1 MIRLC
6 LPAGRLLLA
15 VSLPLAAGVAAA
27 QSAGNNT
34 DSEPRVEA
42 EVATLTEV
50 TVESRN
56 LQARQPGATGVDA
69 ATLRLLR
76 PATSDTAS
84 LLRDVPGL
92 HLNMAGGVSSLPSM
106 HGLADDRLRIKVDGM
121 DLIASCPNHMN
132 PPLSYLDPSN
142 VGMVK
147 VFAGISPVS
156 VGGDSIGGTISVET
170 LDPEFAAAGED
181 RISKGELGTFYRSN
195 NAAVGGNA
203 SASYATPTASI
214 RYDGSWSQ
222 ADNYTAGGDFKT
234 DTATGRPGHTLPLD
248 EVGSTAYKTRNHTLG
263 MALKRGSNLF
273 DVELGY
279 QDMPEQLYPNQRM
292 DLLDNEQKRVNLGW
306 SGAFSGGG
314 LEAQAY
320 HEKVNHFMDFGPDK
334 RFWYGALSQPPAAAE
349 VGTPCAPL
357 GFMTCAAGMPM
368 FSAGDTTGAA
378 LKARFDLSPAD
389 LVRAGVEYQRYRLED
404 YWTASGGGMWPG
416 TFRNINDGER
426 DRIALYAE
434 RETQIDARW
443 LALVGVRLE
452 RVDTAAADVEGYKT
466 DAPAPGNQIAE
477 AAAFNALDRD
487 RTDHNV
493 DLAALARYQHSDQL
507 DIEFGAARKVRSP
520 NLYER
525 YTWSSWPMA
534 AIMNNTVGDGNGY
547 VGNVDL
553 DAETAYKLSA
563 TLDWHAADRSW
574 EVRATP
580 YYTRVEDYIDAVAFD
595 PANFQAGQFN
605 VLQYAN
611 QSARLFGIDLS
622 AQVALGRNAW
632 GEWGLKGLA
641 NYTDGENR
649 DSGDALYNIMPLN
662 ARLTLTHKRGGWDNA
677 LEWALVDSKD
687 DGSDVRN
694 EIQTAGYALWHLR
707 ASHSWQRVRVD
718 FGVENLL
725 DKFYFLP
732 TGGAYLGQGTTM
744 QINAVNWG
752 TAVPGMGR
760 SVYAGLTVSF

>member
-1 MIRLC
+1 MIRRS

-15 VSLPLAAGVAAA
+15 LSLPLATGSAVA
-27 QSAGNNT
+27 QSAAAAPEPGT
-34 DSEPRVEA
+34 PAEAQTTSLTTITVASQDSA
-42 EVATLTEV
+42 E
-50 TVESRN
+50 
-56 LQARQPGATGVDA
+56 RQPGATGVDA

-92 HLNMAGGVSSLPSM
+92 TLNMAGGVSSLPSM

-132 PPLSYLDPSN
+132 PPLSYVDPSN
-142 VGMVK
+142 VGVVK

-156 VGGDSIGGTISVET
+156 VGGDSIGGTIAVET
-170 LDPEFAAAGED
+170 LAPEFAAPGED
-181 RISKGELGTFYRSN
+181 PAWEGELGTFYRSN

-203 SASYATPTASI
+203 SAGYATQTASI
-214 RYDGSWSQ
+214 RYDGSWSR

-248 EVGSTAYKTRNHTLG
+248 EVGSSAYETRNHTLG

-273 DVELGY
+273 DVEIGY

-292 DLLDNEQKRVNLGW
+292 DLLDNEQKRINLGW

-314 LEAQAY
+314 LEAQVY
-320 HEKVNHFMDFGPDK
+320 HEQVEHFMDFGPDK
-334 RFWYGALSQPPAAAE
+334 RFWYGALSQPPAAPE
-349 VGTPCAPL
+349 VGTPCSPI

-368 FSAGDTTGAA
+368 YSEGDTTGAS
-378 LKARFDLSPAD
+378 LKAQFDLSPAD
-389 LVRAGVEYQRYRLED
+389 LVRAGLEYQRYRLDD

-426 DRIALYAE
+426 DRMALYAE
-434 RETQIDARW
+434 RETQVDARW

-452 RVDTAAADVEGYKT
+452 RVETDSGDVEGYKT
-466 DAPAPGNQIAE
+466 DEPAPGNQIAE
-477 AAAFNALDRD
+477 AAAFNARARD
-487 RTDHNV
+487 RSDHNV
-493 DLAALARYQHSDQL
+493 DLAALARYRYSDRL

-563 TLDWHAADRSW
+563 TFDWHAADRSW
-574 EVRATP
+574 EFSATP
-580 YYTRVEDYIDAVAFD
+580 YYTRVEDYIDAVPFD
-595 PANFQAGQFN
+595 AATFQPGQFN

-611 QSARLFGIDLS
+611 QSARLFGVDL
-622 AQVALGRNAW
+622 AGQLPLGSNAW
-632 GEWGLKGLA
+632 GTWGLKGLVT
-641 NYTDGENR
+641 YTDGENR
-649 DSGDALYNIMPLN
+649 DTGDALYNIMPLN
-662 ARLTLTHKRGGWDNA
+662 ARFTLTHKHRGWDNA
-677 LEWALVDSKD
+677 LEWVLVDSKD

-694 EIQTAGYALWHLR
+694 EIRTAGYALLHLR

-718 FGVENLL
+718 FGVENLF

-760 SVYAGLTVSF
+760 SIYAGLSVSF